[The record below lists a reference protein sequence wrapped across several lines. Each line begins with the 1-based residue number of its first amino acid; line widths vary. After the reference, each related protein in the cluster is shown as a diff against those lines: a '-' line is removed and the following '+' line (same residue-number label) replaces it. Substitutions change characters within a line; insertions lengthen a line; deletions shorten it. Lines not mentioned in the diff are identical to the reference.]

1 MSKEL
6 ETTEQVDNRNK
17 NGQFTPGKSGNPG
30 GRPKSGQT
38 IIDKFRDN
46 ETSQVVINKLFEIAK
61 TLNTDDEHK
70 EAMSAAK
77 VIIDK
82 LIPSLKSQ
90 EIKMEL
96 DNDKGFV
103 FMPEQRESDK
113 Q

>member
-6 ETTEQVDNRNK
+6 KTTEQVDNRQK
-17 NGQFTPGKSGNPG
+17 NGQFSPGKSGNPG

-46 ETSQVVINKLFEIAK
+46 ETSSIVINKLFEIAK

-70 EAMSAAK
+70 EAMTATK
-77 VIIDK
+77 LIVDK
-82 LIPSLKSQ
+82 LVPSLKSQ
-90 EIKMEL
+90 EIKMDL
-96 DNDKGFV
+96 DNDRGFV
-103 FMPEQRESDK
+103 FMPEQKESDK

>member
-6 ETTEQVDNRNK
+6 KTTEQVDNRNK
-17 NGQFTPGKSGNPG
+17 NGQVDPGKSGNPG

-46 ETSQVVINKLFEIAK
+46 ETSSIVINKLFEIAK

-70 EAMSAAK
+70 EAMAATK
-77 VIIDK
+77 LIVDK
-82 LIPSLKSQ
+82 LVPSLKSQ
-90 EIKMEL
+90 EIKMDL
-96 DNDKGFV
+96 DNDRGFV
-103 FMPEQRESDK
+103 FMPEQKESDK